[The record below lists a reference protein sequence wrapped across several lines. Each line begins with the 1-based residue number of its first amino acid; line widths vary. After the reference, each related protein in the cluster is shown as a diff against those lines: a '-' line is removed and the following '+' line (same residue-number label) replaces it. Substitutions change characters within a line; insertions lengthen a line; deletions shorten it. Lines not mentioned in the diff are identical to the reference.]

1 MSTLKASVVREMT
14 TKEIKETLVEEQ
26 LNYSRMKVS
35 HIISPL
41 ENPLLI
47 RQKRKLIARLQTE
60 LRRREIEGATNERA

>member
-14 TKEIKETLVEEQ
+14 TKEIADTLYEEQ
-26 LNYSRMKVS
+26 QSYSKMKVS

-41 ENPLLI
+41 ENPMLI

-60 LRRREIEGATNERA
+60 LRRRELEGASTDRA